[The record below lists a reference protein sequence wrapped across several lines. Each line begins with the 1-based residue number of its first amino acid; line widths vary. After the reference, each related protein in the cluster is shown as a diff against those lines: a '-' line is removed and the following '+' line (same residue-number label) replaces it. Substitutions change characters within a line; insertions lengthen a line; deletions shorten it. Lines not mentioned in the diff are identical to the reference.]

1 LSYVRSVF
9 PATFFDFNGV
19 LVNDEVVHFETFREV
34 LGGLGVTLLEHDY
47 LQRYLGFDDAGAFRA
62 ILEDAGQQPSAQ
74 QSASLIEAK
83 RPLYMT
89 RARASLPTFA
99 GAAELVQRRAAAGPV
114 LVVSGALRDE
124 VELGL
129 EVLGVRS
136 SVLAIVSAEDTQAC
150 KPDPEGYVIGMRL
163 LAERGQEALARRGL
177 VIEDSL
183 AGVEAAK
190 AAGLPCIGVTHTY
203 SERELAGAGA
213 DAVAKS
219 LASIDDALLTALFR
233 KLYG

>member
-1 LSYVRSVF
+1 VF

-19 LVNDEVVHFETFREV
+19 LVNDESVHFETFREV
-34 LGGLGVTLLEHDY
+34 LAPLGVDLSEKDY
-47 LQRYLGFDDAGAFRA
+47 LSRYLGYDDAGAFTA
-62 ILEDAGQQPSAQ
+62 VLKDAGRLPSAAQ
-74 QSASLIEAK
+74 IAELIEAK
-83 RPLYMT
+83 RPLYMR
-89 RARASLPTFA
+89 RARQSLPTFA
-99 GAAELVQRRAAAGPV
+99 GAAELVKSRAKAGPA

-136 SVLAIVSAEDTQAC
+136 EISSIVSAEDTRAC
-150 KPDPEGYVIGMRL
+150 KPDPEGYLIAIRW

-190 AAGLPCIGVTHTY
+190 AAGLACVGVAHTY
-203 SERELAGAGA
+203 SERELSGAGA
-213 DAVAKS
+213 DAVAPA
-219 LASIDDALLTALFR
+219 LADIDEALLAGLFR
-233 KLYG
+233 RLHG

>member
-1 LSYVRSVF
+1 VF

-34 LGGLGVTLLEHDY
+34 VAGLGVSLSEHDY
-47 LQRYLGFDDAGAFRA
+47 LHKYLGFDDAGAFRA
-62 ILEDAGQQPSAQ
+62 IIEDAGQTLSAEQ
-74 QSASLIEAK
+74 LAQLIEAK

-89 RARASLPTFA
+89 RARAHLPTFA
-99 GAAELVQRRAAAGPV
+99 GAAELVQRRAAAGPA
-114 LVVSGALRDE
+114 LIVSGALRDE

-136 SVLAIVSAEDTQAC
+136 SILSIVSAEDTKVC
-150 KPDPEGYVIGMRL
+150 KPDPEGYLLGIRY
-163 LAERGQEALARRGL
+163 LAERGQEAAARRAI

-190 AAGLPCIGVTHTY
+190 AAALPCIGVTHTY
-203 SERELAGAGA
+203 SEQELKGSGA
-213 DAVAKS
+213 DAVVTS
-219 LASIDDALLTALFR
+219 LSGIDDALLASLYQ

>member
-1 LSYVRSVF
+1 MF

-34 LGGLGVTLLEHDY
+34 LAGLGVTLSEHDY
-47 LQRYLGFDDAGAFRA
+47 LHRYLGFDDAGAFRA
-62 ILEDAGQQPSAQ
+62 ILDDAGQPPSTAQ
-74 QSASLIEAK
+74 IAELIEAK
-83 RPLYMT
+83 RPLYMA
-89 RARASLPTFA
+89 RARAALPTFA
-99 GAAELVQRRAAAGPV
+99 GAADLVKRRAAAGPA

-124 VELGL
+124 IELGL

-136 SVLAIVSAEDTQAC
+136 SILAIVSAEDTKEC
-150 KPDPEGYVIGMRL
+150 KPDPEGYLLGIQW
-163 LAERGQEALARRGL
+163 LAERGQEAAARRGL

-203 SERELAGAGA
+203 SEAELSGAGSDAVVTSLAG
-213 DAVAKS
+213 
-219 LASIDDALLTALFR
+219 IDDTLLTALFHR
-233 KLYG
+233 LYG

>member
-1 LSYVRSVF
+1 MF

-34 LGGLGVTLLEHDY
+34 LEGLGVALSEHDY
-47 LQRYLGFDDAGAFRA
+47 LHRYLGFDDAGAFRA
-62 ILEDAGQQPSAQ
+62 ILQDAGQQPTTAQ
-74 QSASLIEAK
+74 IEGLIEAK

-89 RARASLPTFA
+89 RARAQLPTFA
-99 GAAELVQRRAAAGPV
+99 GAAELVRRRAAAGPA

-136 SVLAIVSAEDTQAC
+136 SILHIVAAEDTTVC
-150 KPDPEGYVIGMRL
+150 KPDPQGYL
-163 LAERGQEALARRGL
+163 LAIRYLGERGQEALARRAL

-190 AAGLPCIGVTHTY
+190 AADLPCIGVTHTY
-203 SERELAGAGA
+203 SEQELKGSGA
-213 DAVAKS
+213 DAVVTS
-219 LASIDDALLTALFR
+219 LGGIDDALLSELFR

>member
-1 LSYVRSVF
+1 MF

-34 LGGLGVTLLEHDY
+34 LAGLDVALSEHDY
-47 LQRYLGFDDAGAFRA
+47 LHRYLGFDDAGAFRA
-62 ILEDAGQQPSAQ
+62 ILEDAGQTPSAAQ
-74 QSASLIEAK
+74 IATLIEAK
-83 RPLYMT
+83 RPLYML
-89 RARASLPTFA
+89 RARASLPTFE
-99 GAAELVQRRAAAGPV
+99 GAAELVKRRAAAGPA

-129 EVLGVRS
+129 EVLGVRGS
-136 SVLAIVSAEDTQAC
+136 ILAIVSAEDTRAC
-150 KPDPEGYVIGMRL
+150 KPDPEGYLLGIEW
-163 LAERGQEALARRGL
+163 LAERGQEAAARRAL

-190 AAGLPCIGVTHTY
+190 AANLPCIGVTHTY
-203 SERELAGAGA
+203 SESELSGAGA
-213 DAVAKS
+213 DAVVTS
-219 LASIDDALLTALFR
+219 LGGIDDALLSALFR

>member
-1 LSYVRSVF
+1 MF

-34 LGGLGVTLLEHDY
+34 LAGLGVTLSERDY
-47 LQRYLGFDDAGAFRA
+47 LHRYLGFDDAGAFRA
-62 ILEDAGQQPSAQ
+62 ILGDAGQKPSAEHI
-74 QSASLIEAK
+74 AELIDAK
-83 RPLYMT
+83 RPLYMA
-89 RARASLPTFA
+89 RARAALPTFA
-99 GAAELVQRRAAAGPV
+99 GAAELVRRQAAAGPA

-124 VELGL
+124 IELGL

-136 SVLAIVSAEDTQAC
+136 SILAIVSAEDTQVC
-150 KPDPEGYVIGMRL
+150 KPDPEGYLLGIRW
-163 LAERGQEALARRGL
+163 LAERGQEAAARRGL

-203 SERELAGAGA
+203 SERELSGAGA
-213 DAVAKS
+213 DAVTTS
-219 LASIDDALLTALFR
+219 LDGIDAALLSALFR
-233 KLYG
+233 RLYG

>member
-1 LSYVRSVF
+1 MF

-34 LGGLGVTLLEHDY
+34 VAGLGVTLSEHDY
-47 LQRYLGFDDAGAFRA
+47 LHRYLGFDDTGAFRA
-62 ILEDAGQQPSAQ
+62 ILADAGQQPSAEQ
-74 QSASLIEAK
+74 ITALIEAK

-89 RARASLPTFA
+89 RARAHLPTFP
-99 GAAELVQRRAAAGPV
+99 GAAELVRRRAAAGPA

-136 SVLAIVSAEDTQAC
+136 CILEIVSAEDTAVC
-150 KPDPEGYVIGMRL
+150 KPDPEGYLLGIRY
-163 LAERGQEALARRGL
+163 LAERGQEAAARRAL

-203 SERELAGAGA
+203 SEQELTSAGS
-213 DAVAKS
+213 DAVVSS
-219 LASIDDALLTALFR
+219 LAAIDDALLSALFSR
-233 KLYG
+233 LYG

>member
-1 LSYVRSVF
+1 MF

-34 LGGLGVTLLEHDY
+34 LAGQGVTLSEHDY
-47 LQRYLGFDDAGAFRA
+47 LHRYLGFDDAGAFRA
-62 ILEDAGQQPSAQ
+62 ILEDAGQQPSAPEI
-74 QSASLIEAK
+74 ASLIEAK

-99 GAAELVQRRAAAGPV
+99 GAAELVRRRAAAGPA

-136 SVLAIVSAEDTQAC
+136 SILAIVSAEDTQAC
-150 KPDPEGYVIGMRL
+150 KPDPEGYVLGIRW
-163 LAERGQEALARRGL
+163 LAERGQEAAARRGL

-203 SERELAGAGA
+203 TEAELLGAGS
-213 DAVAKS
+213 DAVVTS
-219 LASIDDALLTALFR
+219 LSGIDDTLLTALFR
-233 KLYG
+233 RLYG

>member
-1 LSYVRSVF
+1 MF

-34 LGGLGVTLLEHDY
+34 LVGLGVTLSEHDY
-47 LQRYLGFDDAGAFRA
+47 LHRYLGFDDAGAFRA
-62 ILEDAGQQPSAQ
+62 ILEDSGKQ
-74 QSASLIEAK
+74 ASVEQVATLIEAK
-83 RPLYMT
+83 RPLYLA

-99 GAAELVQRRAAAGPV
+99 GAAELVKRRAAAGPA

-136 SVLAIVSAEDTQAC
+136 AIAAIVSAEDTTVC
-150 KPDPEGYVIGMRL
+150 KPDPEGYLLGMRW
-163 LAERGQEALARRGL
+163 LAERGQEAAARRGL

-190 AAGLPCIGVTHTY
+190 AAKLPCIGVTHTY
-203 SERELAGAGA
+203 LEQELLGAGA
-213 DAVAKS
+213 DAVVSS
-219 LASIDDALLTALFR
+219 LDGIDDALLSSLFR
-233 KLYG
+233 RLYG

>member
-1 LSYVRSVF
+1 VF

-34 LGGLGVTLLEHDY
+34 LAGLNVALSEHDY
-47 LQRYLGFDDAGAFRA
+47 LHRYLGFDDAGAFRA
-62 ILEDAGQQPSAQ
+62 ILEDAGQKPDA
-74 QSASLIEAK
+74 ALLATLIEAK
-83 RPLYMT
+83 RPLYMA
-89 RARASLPTFA
+89 RARAALPTFA
-99 GAAELVQRRAAAGPV
+99 GAAELVKRRAAAGPA

-136 SVLAIVSAEDTQAC
+136 SIAAIVSAEDTQAC
-150 KPDPEGYVIGMRL
+150 KPDPEGYLIGIRW
-163 LAERGQEALARRGL
+163 LAERGQEAAALRAL

-190 AAGLPCIGVTHTY
+190 AAKLPCVGVTHTY
-203 SERELAGAGA
+203 SEQELYGAGA
-213 DAVAKS
+213 DAVVTS
-219 LASIDDALLTALFR
+219 LAGIDDALLTALFR

>member
-1 LSYVRSVF
+1 MF

-34 LGGLGVTLLEHDY
+34 LASLEVALSEHDY
-47 LQRYLGFDDAGAFRA
+47 LHRYLGFDDAGAFRA
-62 ILEDAGQQPSAQ
+62 ILEDAGQAPSAERI
-74 QSASLIEAK
+74 AELIAAK

-89 RARASLPTFA
+89 RARTQLPTFA
-99 GAAELVQRRAAAGPV
+99 GAAELVRRRAAAGPA

-124 VELGL
+124 IELGL
-129 EVLGVRS
+129 SVLGVRS
-136 SVLAIVSAEDTQAC
+136 SIEHIVSAEDTAVC
-150 KPDPEGYVIGMRL
+150 KPDPEGYVLAIRY
-163 LAERGQEALARRGL
+163 LAERGQEHVARRAL

-203 SERELAGAGA
+203 SEQELGGAGA
-213 DAVAKS
+213 DAVVGS
-219 LASIDDALLTALFR
+219 LSSIDDALLTPLFHQ
-233 KLYG
+233 LYG

>member
-1 LSYVRSVF
+1 VF

-19 LVNDEVVHFETFREV
+19 LVNDEVVHFETFRAV
-34 LGGLGVTLLEHDY
+34 LAGLGVSLSEHDY

-62 ILEDAGQQPSAQ
+62 ILEDAGQKPDAAQ
-74 QSASLIEAK
+74 IAGLIAAK
-83 RPLYMT
+83 RPLYMA
-89 RARASLPTFA
+89 RARAALPTFS
-99 GAAELVQRRAAAGPV
+99 GAAELVKRRAAAGPA

-136 SVLAIVSAEDTQAC
+136 SIVAIVSAEDTQVC
-150 KPDPEGYVIGMRL
+150 KPDPEGYLLGIRW
-163 LAERGQEALARRGL
+163 LAERGQEAAARRAL

-190 AAGLPCIGVTHTY
+190 AAQLPCIGITHTY
-203 SERELAGAGA
+203 SESELLQAGS
-213 DAVAKS
+213 DAVVTT
-219 LASIDDALLTALFR
+219 LPDIDDALLTTLFHR
-233 KLYG
+233 LYG

>member
-1 LSYVRSVF
+1 MF

-34 LGGLGVTLLEHDY
+34 VAGLGVSLSEHDY
-47 LQRYLGFDDAGAFRA
+47 LHKYLGFDDAGAFRA
-62 ILEDAGQQPSAQ
+62 ILEDAGQTVSAEQ
-74 QSASLIEAK
+74 LAQLIEAK

-89 RARASLPTFA
+89 RARANLPTFA
-99 GAAELVQRRAAAGPV
+99 GAAELVRRRAAAGPA

-136 SVLAIVSAEDTQAC
+136 SILSIVSAEDTKVC
-150 KPDPEGYVIGMRL
+150 KPDPEGYLLGIAY
-163 LAERGQEALARRGL
+163 LAERGQEAAARRAI

-190 AAGLPCIGVTHTY
+190 AASLPCIGVTHTY
-203 SERELAGAGA
+203 SERELKGSGV
-213 DAVAKS
+213 DAVVTS
-219 LASIDDALLTALFR
+219 LAGIDDALLASLYR

>member
-1 LSYVRSVF
+1 VF

-34 LGGLGVTLLEHDY
+34 LAGLGVTLSEHDY
-47 LQRYLGFDDAGAFRA
+47 LHRYLGFDDAGAFRA
-62 ILEDAGQQPSAQ
+62 ILVDAGRKPSDAHI
-74 QSASLIEAK
+74 AELIQAK
-83 RPLYMT
+83 RPLYMA
-89 RARASLPTFA
+89 RARAALPTFA
-99 GAAELVQRRAAAGPV
+99 GAAELVKRRAAAGPA

-136 SVLAIVSAEDTQAC
+136 SILAIVSAEDTKVC
-150 KPDPEGYVIGMRL
+150 KPDPEGYVLGIRW
-163 LAERGQEALARRGL
+163 LAERGQEAAARRGL

-183 AGVEAAK
+183 AGVEATK

-203 SERELAGAGA
+203 SEAELLGAGSDAVVTSLAG
-213 DAVAKS
+213 
-219 LASIDDALLTALFR
+219 IDDTLLTALFR
-233 KLYG
+233 RLYG

>member
-1 LSYVRSVF
+1 MF

-34 LGGLGVTLLEHDY
+34 VAGLGVTLTEHDY
-47 LQRYLGFDDAGAFRA
+47 LHRYLGFDDAGAFRA
-62 ILEDAGQQPSAQ
+62 ILEDAGRSPSAEQ
-74 QSASLIEAK
+74 LAELIDAK

-89 RARASLPTFA
+89 RARQHLPTFP
-99 GAAELVQRRAAAGPV
+99 GAAELVRRRAAAGPA

-129 EVLGVRS
+129 EVLGVR
-136 SVLAIVSAEDTQAC
+136 AAIQHIVSAEDTQAC
-150 KPDPEGYVIGMRL
+150 KPDPEGYLIAIRHLSDQGR
-163 LAERGQEALARRGL
+163 EAAARRAL

-183 AGVEAAK
+183 AGVQAAK

-203 SERELAGAGA
+203 SHDELLGAGA
-213 DAVAKS
+213 DAAVPS
-219 LASIDDALLTALFR
+219 LGALDDQLLTTLFHR
-233 KLYG
+233 LYG

>member
-1 LSYVRSVF
+1 LSYVRPVF

-34 LGGLGVTLLEHDY
+34 LAGLGVELSEHDY
-47 LQRYLGFDDAGAFRA
+47 LHKYLGFDDAGAFRA
-62 ILEDAGQQPSAQ
+62 ILEDAGRQPSPEQIGA
-74 QSASLIEAK
+74 LIEAK

-89 RARASLPTFA
+89 RARAKLPTFD
-99 GAAELVQRRAAAGPV
+99 GAAELVRRRAASGPA

-136 SVLAIVSAEDTQAC
+136 QIVHIVSAEDTRAC
-150 KPDPEGYVIGMRL
+150 KPDPEGYVLGIQW
-163 LAERGQEALARRGL
+163 LAARNEEAAARRGL

-190 AAGLPCIGVTHTY
+190 AAALPCVAVTHTY
-203 SERELAGAGA
+203 SEAELTGAGA
-213 DAVAKS
+213 DAVVTS
-219 LASIDDALLTALFR
+219 LGGITDELLQSLYR
-233 KLYG
+233 RLYG